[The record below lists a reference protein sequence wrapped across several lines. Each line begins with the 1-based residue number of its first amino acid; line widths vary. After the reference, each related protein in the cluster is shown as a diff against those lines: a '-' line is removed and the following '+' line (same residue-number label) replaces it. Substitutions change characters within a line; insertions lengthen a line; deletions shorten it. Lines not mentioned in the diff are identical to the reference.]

1 MSDSRANLVLEAAL
15 RLNEPLIELL
25 VQEGVSYTQFASA
38 LKANFVA
45 AAEKVLA
52 ANGATATDS
61 SLSTMSGVHRKDVHA
76 LRTAGQPRPK
86 AKNLSLAMAAFAL
99 WSTDPEYSDKLGKPI
114 VLDRHGKSGSFD
126 ALAYSISKDVRPNV
140 VLQELLRLGVVR
152 QVEGDESRL
161 TLCAEAFVPKEGSA
175 EMLQL
180 FADNVAD
187 HIASAVSNISGASP
201 MLEQAVFADGFTEE
215 SVETLTALSREI
227 WLSGLKEIVREATK
241 LNRQDEGRTDANRRF
256 RLGMYSYRGP
266 AAKL

>member
-76 LRTAGQPRPK
+76 LRT